1 MTFALATMIPRLA
14 IDATRDLIPIYTSL
28 WTETFP
34 GQKAK
39 EMDPND
45 IADEKALQSMSDNMT
60 GSLTQGRVVENR
72 DEDWIGGRSVYI
84 IMFDDMEDQS

>member
-45 IADEKALQSMSDNMT
+45 IADESHSDT
-60 GSLTQGRVVENR
+60 DWGRGVVENR

>member
-1 MTFALATMIPRLA
+1 MLKELIRRIPRLA

-28 WTETFP
+28 W
-34 GQKAK
+34 GQRAK

-45 IADEKALQSMSDNMT
+45 IADESHSNIDW
-60 GSLTQGRVVENR
+60 GVVENR

-84 IMFDDMEDQS
+84 IMFDDREDQS